1 MDEEVRERAVPSDV
15 MGELM
20 DLRTF
25 GLLSSPTLLIH
36 ICDKEELENTGTVY
50 DLVCSLV
57 ETRDFGLVSLGV
69 SSWFDCLS
77 PWEAPPVFGKQRFGN
92 GASGT
97 LSEML
102 GVLEDYIKDGRT
114 LHICGY
120 SLAGLFSLWASTQ
133 TSVFSGVC
141 AASPSL
147 WFPSWLNY
155 VSEHMVKA
163 SHVYLSLGDREG
175 KTRNFVMATVDEC
188 MKKQY
193 EILLRNGK
201 NCFFELNPGNHF
213 ADSDLRTAKGMAW
226 LLKTGSQR

>member
-1 MDEEVRERAVPSDV
+1 MDEEDRNKTVPSDV

-25 GLLSSPTLLIH
+25 GLLSSQNLLILV
-36 ICDKEELENTGTVY
+36 CDQEEMESVEQVY
-50 DLVCSLV
+50 DLVCSLSG
-57 ETRDFGLVSLGV
+57 TRDFGLISLGV

-92 GASGT
+92 GASDT
-97 LSEML
+97 LTEML
-102 GVLEDYIKDGRT
+102 GVLEHYIKDGRT

-120 SLAGLFSLWASTQ
+120 SLAGLFALWASTH

-163 SHVYLSLGDREG
+163 SHVYLSLGDTEA
-175 KTRNFVMATVDEC
+175 KSRNPVMATVDEC

-193 EILLRNGK
+193 EILLRDGK
-201 NCFFELNPGNHF
+201 DCFFELNPGNHF
-213 ADSDLRTAKGMAW
+213 KDTELRTAKGMAW